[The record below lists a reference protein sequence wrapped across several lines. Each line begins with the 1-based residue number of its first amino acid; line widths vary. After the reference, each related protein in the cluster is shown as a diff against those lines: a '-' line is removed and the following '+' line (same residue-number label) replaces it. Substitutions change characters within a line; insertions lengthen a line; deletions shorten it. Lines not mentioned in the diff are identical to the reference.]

1 MIVGH
6 AAAVS
11 ALAGGEVIAVPTDTV
26 YGLAVDPRREGATKR
41 LFAVKGRPEV
51 VALPVLVADRVAAE
65 QLGVLDGPAL
75 LLAERFWPGALT
87 IVVRRRPAAAG
98 FELGG
103 DPATIGLRCPDHVVV
118 TRLLRAS
125 GPLAVSSA
133 NRHGGPP
140 CRSAA
145 DVLAT
150 FAGTVSVL
158 DGGETD
164 GEPSTVVAVGPEG
177 ITCLRGGA
185 IPFAD
190 IEGVL
195 GNGAVDGTGCA

>member
-1 MIVGH
+1 MIVGE

-11 ALAGGEVIAVPTDTV
+11 ALARGEVVAVPTDTV
-26 YGLAVDPRREGATKR
+26 YGLAVDPRRDGATRR
-41 LFAVKGRPEV
+41 LFALKGRPEMV
-51 VALPVLVADRVAAE
+51 PLPVLVADRMVAE
-65 QLGVLDGPAL
+65 RLGVLDGPAL

-87 IVVRRRPAAAG
+87 IVVPRRPAAAG

-103 DPATIGLRCPDHVVV
+103 DPATIGLRCPDHAVVS
-118 TRLLRAS
+118 RLLRAS

-145 DVLAT
+145 EVLAA
-150 FAGTVSVL
+150 FAGAVRVL
-158 DGGETD
+158 DGGEAD
-164 GEPSTVVAVGPEG
+164 GEPSTVVALGPEG
-177 ITCLRGGA
+177 VSCLRGGA

-195 GNGAVDGTGCA
+195 GGDDAGAGAT